1 MRKISRR
8 LLALWPMTMSI
19 SMAQGQLLFTAVQPV
34 ACAHTLTRPASRHR
48 PQVRRGLCGSQS
60 HRGRPRRSARQRRPS
75 PRGFGSGRA
84 TSPMAGRRGC
94 RRGPVPCAA
103 AAPVPG
109 RRVSPPMAAPHEQQ
123 LSSGGR
129 RGEVGMGEGLL
140 GREAVEG
147 VPLEEAPCEVEE
159 GLGRR
164 KGRERVALPHGAQE
178 GLPALLGAPRG
189 PRPPARALLRPGPG
203 TRRPVRLPVDPHA
216 EPRVGEGR
224 SALHRLWLPPQC
236 EADDGPRAPVGPE
249 HVRGAQ
255 QQLE

>member
-1 MRKISRR
+1 
-8 LLALWPMTMSI
+8 
-19 SMAQGQLLFTAVQPV
+19 MAQGQLLFTAVQPV
-34 ACAHTLTRPASRHR
+34 ACAHTLTAQRLAIGLRYGAACAGPSPIVAG
-48 PQVRRGLCGSQS
+48 PGGRRGRGDRVPEGSALAAPRALC
-60 HRGRPRRSARQRRPS
+60 
-75 PRGFGSGRA
+75 
-84 TSPMAGRRGC
+84 MAGRRGC